1 MNFFFLKTLKILPAL
16 ILAGLVLSGCSDKDR
31 RTASRESAG
40 IAPDP
45 ASTKEAV
52 LQVYGARA
60 WGWRGRFAIHTW
72 IAAKRTGA
80 DSYMVY
86 DVVGWRSHH
95 NQPVM
100 RARYDVPD
108 RLWYGEIPRILK
120 EHRGNDVDKLIDAV
134 EMVDQSPI
142 GKSPRSNP
150 ITYVKAFDVIRQ
162 MFADTYQARIRGYKP
177 GYFSFNVPGG
187 RCETCQGEGVVRIE
201 MQFLADLFLEC
212 EACKGR
218 RFS

>member
-1 MNFFFLKTLKILPAL
+1 MNFVFLKTLKILPAL
-16 ILAGLVLSGCSDKDR
+16 ILAGLVLSGCSDKDW
-31 RTASRESAG
+31 RTASRKSAG

-45 ASTKEAV
+45 ASTHEAV

-60 WGWRGRFAIHTW
+60 WGWRGKFAIHTW
-72 IAAKRTGA
+72 IAAKRTGE

-134 EMVDQSPI
+134 EMAAQAYPWKTTYKVFP
-142 GKSPRSNP
+142 GPNSNTFTAWIAKQVP
-150 ITYVKAFDVIRQ
+150 ELELELPFS
-162 MFADTYQARIRGYKP
+162 RIAAKP
-177 GYFSFNVPGG
+177 ESFFS
-187 RCETCQGEGVVRIE
+187 
-201 MQFLADLFLEC
+201 
-212 EACKGR
+212 
-218 RFS
+218 RFSSGGPRRYLLFPRPDTRGSR

>member
-16 ILAGLVLSGCSDKDR
+16 ILAGLVLSGCSDKDW

-40 IAPDP
+40 IAPDT

-108 RLWYGEIPRILK
+108 RLWYGVIPRILI
-120 EHRGNDVDKLIDAV
+120 EHRGNGVDELIDAV
-134 EMVDQSPI
+134 DKAAHAYPWKTTYKVFP
-142 GKSPRSNP
+142 GPNSNSFTAWIAKQVP
-150 ITYVKAFDVIRQ
+150 ELKLELPFSAFGSGYV
-162 MFADTYQARIRGYKP
+162 
-177 GYFSFNVPGG
+177 N
-187 RCETCQGEGVVRIE
+187 
-201 MQFLADLFLEC
+201 
-212 EACKGR
+212 
-218 RFS
+218 